1 MSSVINIK
9 RSGALGDVILTTP
22 IIRKL
27 RELNPDS
34 IINLFTDVPVV
45 YKNNPRVN
53 GVFTASSCPLENRID
68 LDLVYERN
76 PQMHIID
83 AYSQY
88 VFDSKL
94 INKRTELFPNDDEK
108 IKVLNI
114 MNENRIIKHK
124 AVLIHMAKS
133 WENRTIALH
142 RWAEFIDRLI
152 DKGLQPVIVGSG
164 DDYDYKHPQVINLK
178 NKLSI
183 HHIYML
189 CSTVYAFVG
198 IDSGLLH
205 VAGATEDNTCKI
217 FGIFTCAEAQ
227 YRMPFRMNTSPI
239 ESVIDCYGCLHR
251 KPAPV
256 TFAGCD
262 RGDNLCTELIN
273 WESLII
279 QI

>member
-1 MSSVINIK
+1 MSSIINIK
-9 RSGALGDVILTTP
+9 RTGALGDVILTTP

-27 RELNPDS
+27 REINPDS
-34 IINLFTDVPVV
+34 VINLYTDCPVV
-45 YKNNPRVN
+45 YKNNPNVN
-53 GVFTASSCPLENRID
+53 GVFTANSCPNEFCIN

-76 PQMHIID
+76 PKTHIIE

-88 VFDSKL
+88 VFDSAL
-94 INKRTELFPNDDEK
+94 INKRTELFPNDDDK
-108 IKVLNI
+108 KKVLDIKNHY
-114 MNENRIIKHK
+114 RIINHK
-124 AVLIHMAKS
+124 AVIIHMARS
-133 WENRTIALH
+133 WENRTISLS
-142 RWAEFIDRLI
+142 RWIEFIDRLLE
-152 DKGLQPVIVGSG
+152 KRLQPVIVGSG
-164 DDYDYKHPQVINLK
+164 DDLVYDHPQVVNLK

-183 HHIYML
+183 HHIYLL
-189 CSTVYAFVG
+189 CSSVYAFVG

-205 VAGATEDNTCKI
+205 VAGATDDNCCKV

-227 YRMPFRMNTSPI
+227 YRMPFRLNTSAI